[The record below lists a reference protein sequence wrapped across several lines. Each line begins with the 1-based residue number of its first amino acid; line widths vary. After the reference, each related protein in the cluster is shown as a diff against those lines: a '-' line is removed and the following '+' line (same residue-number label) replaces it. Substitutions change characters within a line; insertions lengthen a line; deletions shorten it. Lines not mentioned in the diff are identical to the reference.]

1 MRKITAF
8 LNELSDEHERRSRR
22 MLAAALALALLGIAA
37 GLRPPEVVTKTVT
50 ETKTIIEYQYRT
62 QYVYGGESH
71 RPAAAPPLA
80 FPAGRE
86 LPKPFENVDPLTK
99 HLCITPRWVNFTSI
113 GDQKVTVSNPSPGEI
128 GITRIKFFSD
138 RATSGFVVDSRD
150 CLDRVLREGEP
161 CTIRITLK
169 RRIGETMTLL
179 IAHDAGSEPELMTAM
194 ALE

>member
-50 ETKTIIEYQYRT
+50 ETKTIIEYRYRT

-71 RPAAAPPLA
+71 RPAAAAPLA
-80 FPAGRE
+80 LPAGRE
-86 LPKPFENVDPLTK
+86 LPKPFESVDPLTK
-99 HLCITPRWVNFTSI
+99 HLCITPRWASFTGNSA
-113 GDQKVTVSNPSPGEI
+113 QNVTVSNPSPGEI

-138 RATSGFVVDSRD
+138 RATSGFAVDSRN
-150 CLDRVLREGEP
+150 CLDRVLREGEQ

-179 IAHDAGSEPELMTAM
+179 IAHDASSEPELMTAM